1 MAVAGFVAESVQ
13 VSSQYAK
20 NVLLL
25 RIAVNSNDDIPA

>member
-13 VSSQYAK
+13 ASSLYAK

-25 RIAVNSNDDIPA
+25 RIAVNSNDDIPV

>member
-13 VSSQYAK
+13 VSSLYAK

-25 RIAVNSNDDIPA
+25 RIAVNSNDDVPA